1 MVLKQ
6 PADFCEF
13 FIPSQLCNYMSLREL
28 LAASLPLALNT
39 LITLMI
45 MATFTTVSAMPAQ
58 RV

>member
-1 MVLKQ
+1 MALKQ
-6 PADFCEF
+6 PVDFCEF
-13 FIPSQLCNYMSLREL
+13 YFHAALQTLREL